1 MPAPSG
7 KTPFRH
13 RPRKK
18 TPMSPRPAGIPP
30 YWCVI
35 DFGGTEKRGRESA
48 PCSTR
53 RMELLRLV
61 LNAEDI
67 PHIIKGHG
75 TQMRAWVPAIYELKA
90 RHELA
95 DVAAEQ
101 AVQPSSPH
109 LIHRN
114 AHRAMLVLLLLL
126 AWHGLRMGWWSTP
139 FDAPDPQSWLDSGSL
154 NAVCVQKGEWWRLAT
169 ALTLHRD
176 SLHLFS
182 NILFTSPFLI
192 FLAQRMGLGT
202 AAACTL
208 FSSMFANGLNVIY
221 RTCRELPNIS
231 IGFST
236 AMFAIVGILSADS
249 LMQNQRAPLLRRIT
263 IPVTAGLA
271 FLAMLGTE
279 GEGTDYP
286 AHVFGLLC
294 GFLSGLAL
302 CTTLRHTSIN
312 HNVMNLFLGTTTA
325 AAILFC
331 WCLAL

>member
-18 TPMSPRPAGIPP
+18 TPMSPRPSGVPP
-30 YWCVI
+30 YWCVV

-182 NILFTSPFLI
+182 NVVFTSPFLI
-192 FLAQRMGLGT
+192 LLAQRTGLGT
-202 AAACTL
+202 ALAATL
-208 FSSMFANGLNVIY
+208 ASGMLANALNVLY
-221 RTCRELPNIS
+221 RGPGWNS

-236 AMFAIVGILSADS
+236 AMFAIVGLLCADMLVRS
-249 LMQNQRAPLLRRIT
+249 RASGILRRAAV
-263 IPVTAGLA
+263 PAAAAAA
-271 FLAMLGTE
+271 FLALLGTE
-279 GEGTDYP
+279 GENIDYA
-286 AHVFGLLC
+286 AHIFGLAC
-294 GFLSGLAL
+294 GFLTGLAVGAAM
-302 CTTLRHTSIN
+302 RHTSPERP
-312 HNVMNLFLGTTTA
+312 LQEFLLGA
-325 AAILFC
+325 AAAACVACC
-331 WCLAL
+331 WLLAL